1 MKKQKGSALALL
13 PLIVFVVSY
22 LGMSLILDDFY
33 AVSILVPGLLAAI
46 VALFMNRKIGFEKSL
61 EHFCKGAGNSNIILM
76 CLIFIL
82 AGAFAKVASSM
93 GAVESTVN
101 LGLTV
106 LPKGI
111 LVAGVFVI
119 SGFIAISLGTSMGT
133 IAAIVPIAT
142 AIAEKT
148 TLSLPLIVGAVVG
161 GAMFGDNLSIISDTT
176 IAATRTQGCN
186 MRDKFRMNFKVVL
199 PAALISIVLYIILGS
214 GAQISSQAY
223 DYSLIKVVPYL
234 VILISALAGVNVIIV
249 LSGGIGLAA
258 IIGFMTGSMDLR
270 SLFSS
275 ISTGISGMSELI
287 IISLIIG
294 GIVELIKVNGG
305 IEFILNAVTS
315 KIKTKMG
322 AEIGIGVL
330 VSIIDIATA
339 NNTIA
344 IVTVGPIAKDISD
357 KYDLDPKRVAGIL
370 DMFSCVFQGLIPY
383 GAQLLTAAS
392 LAGLAPFE
400 IMKYLFYPYLMGVSA
415 VIFITIFSKRK
426 VLKVNKELVS

>member
-106 LPKGI
+106 LPKGV

-214 GAQISSQAY
+214 GAQISSQVY

-400 IMKYLFYPYLMGVSA
+400 IMKYLSYPYLMGVSA

>member
-61 EHFCKGAGNSNIILM
+61 EYFCKGAGNSNIILM

-106 LPKGI
+106 LPKGV

-234 VILISALAGVNVIIV
+234 AILISALAGVNVIIV

-330 VSIIDIATA
+330 VSIIDVATA

-415 VIFITIFSKRK
+415 LIFITIFSKRK

>member
-1 MKKQKGSALALL
+1 MKNKKGSALALL

-106 LPKGI
+106 LPKGV

-234 VILISALAGVNVIIV
+234 AILISALAGVNVIIV

-258 IIGFMTGSMDLR
+258 IIGFMTGS
-270 SLFSS
+270 
-275 ISTGISGMSELI
+275 
-287 IISLIIG
+287 
-294 GIVELIKVNGG
+294 
-305 IEFILNAVTS
+305 
-315 KIKTKMG
+315 
-322 AEIGIGVL
+322 
-330 VSIIDIATA
+330 ID
-339 NNTIA
+339 
-344 IVTVGPIAKDISD
+344 
-357 KYDLDPKRVAGIL
+357 
-370 DMFSCVFQGLIPY
+370 
-383 GAQLLTAAS
+383 
-392 LAGLAPFE
+392 
-400 IMKYLFYPYLMGVSA
+400 
-415 VIFITIFSKRK
+415 RK
-426 VLKVNKELVS
+426 SVV